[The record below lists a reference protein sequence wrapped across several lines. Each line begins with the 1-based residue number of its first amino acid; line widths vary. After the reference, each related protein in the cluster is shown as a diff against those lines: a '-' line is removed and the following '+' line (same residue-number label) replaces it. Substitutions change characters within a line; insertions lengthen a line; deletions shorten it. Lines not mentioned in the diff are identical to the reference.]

1 MKKNGKVAAR
11 TSAFSALAERVK
23 MRSRMCVSVNGGAVV
38 GLKGCRPKKRRCK
51 RTAAVKF
58 PKLARI
64 VSEAYGCD
72 GIVMDYFKNPNGN
85 HGDGLARFIAQEY
98 TETCDG
104 EESYGCVLAAMRKAS
119 EQLQRVANAID
130 NVA

>member
-23 MRSRMCVSVNGGAVV
+23 IRKWIIRKQASA
-38 GLKGCRPKKRRCK
+38 KGKN
-51 RTAAVKF
+51 TAAVKF